1 MTKLQEKDLPLW
13 DKEMRV
19 KVSVFILLVNPAPA
33 RVQKLLRCFG
43 CGREDYP
50 TQLCMVGQWD

>member
-19 KVSVFILLVNPAPA
+19 KVSVFILVHPAPA

-50 TQLCMVGQWD
+50 TQLCMVG